1 MFRRT
6 AVILI
11 SIVLVGCSTHPLVD
25 DVTRQST
32 YAIVERI
39 RCEAILAIDKL
50 DRDKLIKK
58 EYLSSTYI
66 GYEFQ
71 FLITEN
77 NNASAS
83 SMFRYPFTNG
93 TLNVGLNAGA
103 ERARNSD
110 RNFRIVESFGK
121 VLDDYRQSQHE
132 GKPKCTDSN
141 RENNWTYPIAGSV
154 GLEEVITTYAKLDRL
169 TTLKQL
175 RNRGGGNEGAERR
188 GDGGQGGNDGPRR
201 RDRLSSGQNVIPGQ
215 RRYEE
220 EDAEDND
227 PNQRREEDNEPPQ
240 TFSDKLT
247 FTTKIAAGLKP
258 TVTLSPVP
266 KTFRLIEA
274 AADIG
279 VDRTDVHKVTIAIAV
294 DKARLKGDRYRYSL
308 HSLGVPNYSP
318 LAPSTLQAAIDA
330 RGRVILELDRQRLL
344 ELGVFGGFRP

>member
-1 MFRRT
+1 M
-6 AVILI
+6 LI

-25 DVTRQST
+25 DVARQST

-39 RCEAILAIDKL
+39 RCEAILAIDKI
-50 DRDKLIKK
+50 DRENLIRKDD
-58 EYLSSTYI
+58 LISTYI

-77 NNASAS
+77 DNASAS

-93 TLNVGLNAGA
+93 TLNIGLSTGA

-110 RNFRIVESFGK
+110 RNFRIIESFGK
-121 VLDDYRQSQHE
+121 VLADYHESVRE
-132 GKPKCTDSN
+132 GKPKCTDNN
-141 RENNWTYPIAGSV
+141 RENNWKYPIAGSI
-154 GLEEVITTYAKLDRL
+154 GLEEVITTYARLDKL
-169 TTLKQL
+169 TTLKPL

-188 GDGGQGGNDGPRR
+188 GDGGQGGDGSPRR
-201 RDRLSSGQNVIPGQ
+201 RNKWSRGQNAIPAQ

-220 EDAEDND
+220 DAEDD
-227 PNQRREEDNEPPQ
+227 TDRGREDNEPPQ

-279 VDRTDVHKVTIAIAV
+279 VDRTDIHKVTIAIAV
-294 DKARLKGDRYRYSL
+294 DKSRLKGDRYRYSL
-308 HSLGVPNYSP
+308 HSLGAPSYNP
-318 LAPSTLQAAIDA
+318 LAPSTLLDAANA

-344 ELGVFGGFRP
+344 ELGIFSGFRP